1 MLSSWN
7 DTKTK
12 KAIIDFVEKVSKEGS
27 SGFVPVAERIAV
39 FDNDGTLWTE
49 NPDFIEA
56 LFSFDRMKEMIA
68 KDPSLKEQPPFKP
81 FIEKDMKAIQEIGLR
96 GIADFVFKTHAA
108 ATQEEFN
115 SITSQWFDK
124 AAHPYYNHPV
134 TQCIYQPQH
143 ELLDYLRSNGFKTF
157 IVTGGGIEF
166 VRTIAEK
173 IYGIPPEQVI
183 GSSSK
188 TSFDI
193 QDKKVQVK
201 RIMDINSFDD
211 REEKVVNISLH
222 IGRRPIFVFGNSDGD
237 LRMMQ
242 YALSGKR
249 PAIAL
254 LVHHDDADREKAYD
268 KDFKLSPLNETLAVA
283 KEWNIHL
290 VSMKNDWNKVFAF
303 E

>member
-7 DTKTK
+7 DTENK
-12 KAIIDFVEKVSKEGS
+12 KAIIDFVEKVSKEGTD
-27 SGFVPVAERIAV
+27 FVPVAERIAV

-49 NPDFIEA
+49 NPSFIEA

-68 KDPSLKEQPPFKP
+68 KDPSLKEQQPFKA
-81 FIEKDMKAIQEIGLR
+81 FIEKDMKAIHELGMK

-108 ATQEEFN
+108 ATQDEFN
-115 SITSQWFDK
+115 GIASDWFDK
-124 AAHPYYNHPV
+124 AAHPYYKHPV

-143 ELLDYLRSNGFKTF
+143 ELLDYLRANGFKTF

-166 VRTIAEK
+166 VRTIAEI

-183 GSSSK
+183 GSSGK
-188 TSFDI
+188 TAFDI
-193 QDKKVQVK
+193 QDKNVDVK
-201 RIMDINSFDD
+201 RIEELRSFDD

-249 PAIAL
+249 PSIAL
-254 LVHHDDADREKAYD
+254 LLHHDDAGREIAYD
-268 KDFKLSPLNETLAVA
+268 KDFKLSPLNEALTVA
-283 KEWNIHL
+283 KEWNIHV
-290 VSMKNDWNKVFAF
+290 VSMKKDWNKVFAF